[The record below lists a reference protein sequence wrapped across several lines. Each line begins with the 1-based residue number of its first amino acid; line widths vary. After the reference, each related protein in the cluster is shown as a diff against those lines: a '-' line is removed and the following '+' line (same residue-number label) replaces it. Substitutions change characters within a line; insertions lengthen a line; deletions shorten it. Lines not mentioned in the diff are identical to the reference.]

1 MEAMMGQIQLIN
13 SKNFDL
19 EVLKSA
25 LPVLVEFGAEWCVP
39 CKQLEPELSK
49 LADEYSGKVR
59 ILKIDVDEAS
69 DLTARLGVMSVPTVI
84 LFVNGKATERS
95 TGFLPHNRLAA
106 KFFKG

>member
-1 MEAMMGQIQLIN
+1 MELIPLIN
-13 SKNFDL
+13 SKNFDQ
-19 EVLKSA
+19 EVLQA
-25 LPVLVEFGAEWCVP
+25 TLPVLVEFGAEWCAP

-69 DLTARLGVMSVPTVI
+69 DLTARLQVMSVPTVI

-95 TGFLPHNRLAA
+95 TGYLPKNRLVA
-106 KFFKG
+106 KFLKG

>member
-1 MEAMMGQIQLIN
+1 MEATMELIPLIN
-13 SKNFDL
+13 SKNFDH
-19 EVLKSA
+19 EVLQA
-25 LPVLVEFGAEWCVP
+25 TLPVLVEFGAEWCAP

-69 DLTARLGVMSVPTVI
+69 DLTARLQVMSVPTVI

-95 TGFLPHNRLAA
+95 TGYLPKNRLVA
-106 KFFKG
+106 KFLKG